1 MEKVYTL
8 LFRWELE
15 IRIRISSVED
25 FFIAIL
31 NKEKKTP
38 SAPISISWI
47 VHFLAVA
54 IVVFDN

>member
-1 MEKVYTL
+1 MYTL